1 MSWAV
6 HGWAVALTVA
16 LWWGATG
23 LIAALVARPAR
34 SYPRL
39 RWLASVAAV
48 GAIAVLFAVRD
59 ATGAADAAAGFV
71 AALVVW
77 GWIEVTFL
85 TGLITGPSAPPGR
98 PLPRGEWRRAGAAF
112 MAILWHEAAIV
123 AVVALVTL
131 LTLGHANT
139 IGLAAL
145 TVLWVMRTSA
155 KLNLFLGVR
164 NLGEGFMPA
173 HLAHLLAFLR
183 RRPMNPLL
191 PASVLAGGALAWWL
205 SSRAVE
211 GTDPLVAS
219 GFAMLATLAWLGVFE
234 HLLMV
239 LPLQPETLW
248 RRAAVPPPRPDA
260 IEPIGERHP

>member
-6 HGWAVALTVA
+6 HGWAAALTVA

-23 LIAALVARPAR
+23 LIAALVSRPAH

-39 RWLASVAAV
+39 RWAASVAAV
-48 GAIAVLFAVRD
+48 AAIATLFAVRD
-59 ATGAADAAAGFV
+59 STSAFDAATGFV
-71 AALVVW
+71 AAIVVW

-85 TGLITGPSAPPGR
+85 TGLITGPRRGPGS
-98 PLPRGEWRRAGAAF
+98 LPVGEWRRAGAAF

-123 AVVALVTL
+123 GVIAIVAA
-131 LTLGHANT
+131 LTLGHPNAV
-139 IGLAAL
+139 GLAAL
-145 TVLWVMRTSA
+145 VVLWVMRTSA

-164 NLGEGFMPA
+164 NLGEGFLPS
-173 HLAHLLAFLR
+173 HLAHLLPFLR

-191 PASVLAGGALAWWL
+191 PVSVLAGGALAWWFTA
-205 SSRAVE
+205 RAADGAE
-211 GTDPLVAS
+211 PLEAS
-219 GFAMLATLAWLGVFE
+219 GCAMLATLAWLGVFE

-248 RRAAVPPPRPDA
+248 RRAAVPSSRPEA
-260 IEPIGERHP
+260 AEPIGEQRP